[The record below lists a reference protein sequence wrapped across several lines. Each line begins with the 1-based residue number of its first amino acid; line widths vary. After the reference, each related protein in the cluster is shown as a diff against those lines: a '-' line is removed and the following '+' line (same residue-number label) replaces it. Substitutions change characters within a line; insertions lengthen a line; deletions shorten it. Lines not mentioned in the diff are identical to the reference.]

1 MVTALVS
8 LLSGRPVDSHTGM
21 TGEVTLQGQV
31 LPIGGL
37 KLKVLAA
44 HRAGLKR
51 IIVPRLNEVDIDEI
65 PEAVRD
71 EMEFFLVDDVSDVL
85 KYALMPTDASETGE
99 VSVEVP
105 EEQEEPEPVA
115 A

>member
-8 LLSGRPVDSHTGM
+8 MLTQRPVDPMTGM

-37 KLKVLAA
+37 KLKALAA

-51 IIVPRLNEVDIDEI
+51 VIVPKLNEVDLDEI
-65 PEAVRD
+65 PEAVCND
-71 EMEFFLVDDVSDVL
+71 LEFILVDDISEVL
-85 KYALMPTDASETGE
+85 HHALIGDAVVPDQSTASQPVEE
-99 VSVEVP
+99 VAVP
-105 EEQEEPEPVA
+105 EPA
-115 A
+115 AG